1 MALTPAST
9 TQSGTPAA
17 PLYANT
23 IATIVSIL
31 GTSLACL
38 GLLWLSLVV
47 VHPSAAAATRFIGY
61 VLVFNLLPGIV
72 VARILLPQVD
82 SPVVLVI
89 NALALGISVN
99 LLVLIPLWA
108 MNQTALISLLPFVA
122 GAVLVVGFR
131 RLGLVRLWA
140 EWRVGLSEA
149 RWLAG
154 TIFLVLTALL
164 GIANV
169 LSGDPGDAFS
179 FHFAFQG
186 VIVRGLERGW
196 PPPNLL
202 IPDVP
207 WSYNYAAH
215 LWILGA
221 NHVAGV
227 PLDVL
232 VARYGPVFLG
242 GSAAA
247 VMMAF
252 GRCLL
257 GLKWWI
263 AALAVIS
270 VFWIVGV
277 PPIAAGVFG
286 TFMPFGAT
294 LLLSPFLAIIV
305 FFLVLSFV
313 LAGAPSRGMGRS
325 LILVMLTFLATGARG
340 ACPPILMCALA
351 LRLCLA
357 WRADRRWPRFQSW
370 DLVAVTVGFGAGL
383 WFFFT
388 LGSGFSGTG
397 FVRITGQ
404 PFDFLSAPA
413 QYLLIVPHLLMDAG
427 LGKLL
432 AGALAFALIAFFQAG
447 FLTPALPVCFAAL
460 RRQADSAAILLLGSA
475 IAGIAAVFATEAP
488 GYSHFSFLYFANVS
502 LALLGARG
510 LQLLIEGRCWHGRRR
525 AAVLTC
531 FGAVALLACLH
542 LAQLPSLVL
551 TRFVARWAATSTALM
566 TGKSELAPPIADCR
580 RDADV
585 DLFSK
590 ASLGG
595 PDPIVVVLPK
605 VRSGQLY
612 CETFWLVVQTPLQV
626 VSDYALAYI
635 PGSATQ
641 PLARILTTRVQHMN
655 AAIGL
660 ASGGVL
666 SVSDIVA
673 IAATMDRRRPVYLL
687 ADNTLSPS
695 VDGGLEWV
703 ASNDRFALWR
713 VVLP

>member
-1 MALTPAST
+1 VALTPANT
-9 TQSGTPAA
+9 TQSVTPAA
-17 PLYANT
+17 PPYSNPIT
-23 IATIVSIL
+23 TIVSVL

-38 GLLWLSLVV
+38 GLVWLSLVV
-47 VHPSAAAATRFIGY
+47 VHPSGAAATRFIAY
-61 VLVFNLLPGIV
+61 VLVFNLLPGLV
-72 VARILLPQVD
+72 AARILLPHVN
-82 SPVVLVI
+82 SPAVFVI
-89 NALALGISVN
+89 NALALGIIVN

-108 MNQTALISLLPFVA
+108 TNQVALIFVLPFVA
-122 GAVLVVGFR
+122 GTVLVVGFR
-131 RLGLVRLWA
+131 RLGLVGVWA
-140 EWRVGLSEA
+140 EWRVGVSEA

-164 GIANV
+164 GMANV

-215 LWILGA
+215 LWVFGA

-257 GLKWWI
+257 GLQWWI
-263 AALAVIS
+263 AALAVIC

-277 PPIAAGVFG
+277 PPIAAGIFG

-305 FFLVLSFV
+305 FFAALTFV
-313 LAGAPSRGMGRS
+313 LTGAPSRGVGRS

-340 ACPPILMCALA
+340 ACPPILLCALA

-357 WRADRRWPRFQSW
+357 WRVDRRWPQSQSW
-370 DLVAVTVGFGAGL
+370 DLVAAMVGFGAGL

-404 PFDFLSAPA
+404 PFDFLADPS
-413 QYLLIVPHLLMDAG
+413 QYLLVVPHLLIDAG
-427 LGKLL
+427 LSKQL
-432 AGALAFALIAFFQAG
+432 AGAIAFALIAFFQAG

-475 IAGIAAVFATEAP
+475 VAGIAAVFATEAP

-510 LQLLIEGRCWHGRRR
+510 LHLLIEGRCWHGKRRP
-525 AAVLTC
+525 AVLTC

-542 LAQLPSLVL
+542 LAQLPPLAL
-551 TRFVARWAATSTALM
+551 TRFATRWAATSTALL
-566 TGKSELAPPIADCR
+566 TGESVFAPPIAGCR

-590 ASLGG
+590 APLSG
-595 PDPIVVVLPK
+595 PNPIIIVLPK

-612 CETFWLVVQTPLQV
+612 CETFWLVVQTPLQM

-635 PGSATQ
+635 PGSASP
-641 PLARILTTRVQHMN
+641 PLARILATRVQHMN

-673 IAATMDRRRPVYLL
+673 IAATMDRRRPVFLL
-687 ADNTLSPS
+687 ADDTLSPS
-695 VDGGLEWV
+695 ADGGVEWV